1 MTKGAPKDWE
11 PIYSDKGGSAMAGD
25 LKKTIV
31 TRDSGLMGVLPLRK
45 RFYHKCDRVTE
56 YRSA

>member
-11 PIYSDKGGSAMAGD
+11 PIYSDKGGSAIGGRPQ
-25 LKKTIV
+25 KNHRTG
-31 TRDSGLMGVLPLRK
+31 DSGLMGVLPLRK

>member
-11 PIYSDKGGSAMAGD
+11 PIYSDKGDSAMAGD

-31 TRDSGLMGVLPLRK
+31 TSDSGLMGVLPLRK